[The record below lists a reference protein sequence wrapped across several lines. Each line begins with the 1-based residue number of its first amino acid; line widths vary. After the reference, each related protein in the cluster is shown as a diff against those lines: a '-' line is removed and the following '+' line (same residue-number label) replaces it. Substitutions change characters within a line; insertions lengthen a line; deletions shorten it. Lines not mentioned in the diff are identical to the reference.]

1 MKNRN
6 LPFGYIIQNGAIRI
20 APGEAEIVRAVFDD
34 YIAGASLKRIAE
46 DLTARR
52 VEFLPGEYVWNKNRI
67 ARLLADRRYS
77 GASGYDPIID
87 NASFDAAQRICESR
101 NTRGA
106 CAHSEIVSPAVVEIR
121 CGVCGGRAVRVCDQ
135 RTAYR
140 QKFRCADCGAEY
152 RMTSETLNGLLE
164 DLLRH
169 AVIKAQ
175 PQTVTSLEVRRM
187 ENEIA
192 RLFDMPSPDGAM
204 IRRLIF
210 DVAAEKYRLL
220 TAGREITDKLRT
232 DLAPANLSSSNIR
245 KTVMETVSMITLTGD
260 ETIDVTLINGQVLRK
275 EQANGTGGSENR
287 SDDSAERIPGTK
299 EGVA

>member
-1 MKNRN
+1 MAENRS
-6 LPFGYIIQNGAIRI
+6 YICI
-20 APGEAEIVRAVFDD
+20 
-34 YIAGASLKRIAE
+34 
-46 DLTARR
+46 
-52 VEFLPGEYVWNKNRI
+52 
-67 ARLLADRRYS
+67 
-77 GASGYDPIID
+77 
-87 NASFDAAQRICESR
+87 
-101 NTRGA
+101 
-106 CAHSEIVSPAVVEIR
+106 
-121 CGVCGGRAVRVCDQ
+121 DQ

-140 QKFRCADCGAEY
+140 QKFRCADCSAEY

-164 DLLRH
+164 DLRH

-192 RLFDMPSPDGAM
+192 RLFDMPSPDATM

-245 KTVMETVSMITLTGD
+245 KTVMETVSMITLAGD
-260 ETIDVTLINGQVLRK
+260 ETIEVTLINGQVLRK
-275 EQANGTGGSENR
+275 EQTNGADGSENR